1 MTHSIWH
8 AGCKA
13 IVVEAW
19 GIDMN
24 AGSNTLAADVPTVA
38 PTAEPSYESWR
49 AAAIAHDV
57 RSGADRW
64 KKDDRSRRYDY
75 QVIRRRYDEI
85 RAVKAAGDP
94 LALLYYLSEGIHG
107 NTGGMGR
114 PAVYARAKFGTK
126 DLITNYIAELADAI
140 DQTARVDDASMSP
153 RDKLALFR
161 RLSVCF
167 GRSALMLSGA
177 GALGPFHVGVAKALL
192 EQGLLPAV
200 ISGSSAGSFVAAVI
214 GTHDEATLRAA
225 MQPAQI
231 ADAFGEMNTGVAALR
246 GRRQIGR
253 GDLQAAIEASIPDL
267 TFEEAFAA
275 TGRQINISVSP
286 SEVHQSSRLLN
297 AITSPNVCIREA
309 VMASCAIPG
318 VFPAVT
324 LMAKSARGERVPYVA
339 SRKWVDG
346 SIADDLPAKRLA
358 RLYGVN
364 HFITSQTNPIV
375 LWAIRDSNSDDS
387 LASKLLDV
395 YQTAAKEWLKATYP
409 FAMALVKRAY
419 PFNVYVRMAYSVV
432 MQDYTADI
440 NIIPKRRLWD
450 PAKLLSVLSPAE
462 TRALIAEGE
471 AATWPKIEMI
481 RNCTLIGRTI
491 DRSIA
496 ALERA

>member
-1 MTHSIWH
+1 
-8 AGCKA
+8 
-13 IVVEAW
+13 
-19 GIDMN
+19 MN
-24 AGSNTLAADVPTVA
+24 AAAGVIEEATDAAREPLRVVSHENTPT
-38 PTAEPSYESWR
+38 YETWK
-49 AAAIAHDV
+49 AAALADDAK
-57 RSGADRW
+57 SGADRW
-64 KKDDRSRRYDY
+64 RAEDRSRRYDY
-75 QVIRRRYDEI
+75 KVIRRRYDEI

-140 DQTARVDDASMSP
+140 EQAASVDGSVVAP
-153 RDKLALFR
+153 TEKLAIFR
-161 RLSVCF
+161 RAGLCF

-177 GALGPFHVGVAKALL
+177 GALGPFHVGVTKALL
-192 EQGLLPAV
+192 EQDLLPDV

-225 MQPAQI
+225 LQPSKL
-231 ADAFGEMNTGVAALR
+231 ADAFGDLGSGAGISS
-246 GRRQIGR
+246 GRTIAGRQQIGR
-253 GDLQAAIEASIPDL
+253 GDLQAAIEAQVPDL
-267 TFEEAFAA
+267 TFEEAFQL
-275 TGRQINISVSP
+275 TGRKINISVSP

-297 AITSPNVCIREA
+297 AVTSPNVCIREA
-309 VMASCAIPG
+309 VMASCAVPG

-324 LMAKSARGERVPYVA
+324 LMAKNTRGERLPYVA

-375 LWAIRDSNSDDS
+375 LWALRDSAGDDN
-387 LASKLLDV
+387 LASRLVDV
-395 YQTAAKEWLKATYP
+395 YQTATKEWLKATYP

-419 PFNVYVRMAYSVV
+419 PLNVYVRMAYSVV

-450 PAKLLSVLSPAE
+450 PSKLLSVLSADE
-462 TRALIAEGE
+462 TRRLISEGE

-481 RNCTLIGRTI
+481 RNCTLIGRTL
-491 DRSIA
+491 DRILGS
-496 ALERA
+496 LERENPAA

>member
-1 MTHSIWH
+1 
-8 AGCKA
+8 
-13 IVVEAW
+13 
-19 GIDMN
+19 MN
-24 AGSNTLAADVPTVA
+24 AGSNTLGSEARAVA
-38 PTAEPSYESWR
+38 QPVERSYETWR
-49 AAAIAHDV
+49 AAAMAHDV
-57 RSGADRW
+57 RSGADKW
-64 KKDDRSRRYDY
+64 KRDDRSRRYDY

-85 RAVKAAGDP
+85 RAVKATGDP

-140 DQTARVDDASMSP
+140 AQAGGVDETLMSARE
-153 RDKLALFR
+153 KLSLFR
-161 RLSVCF
+161 RMSLCF

-177 GALGPFHVGVAKALL
+177 GALGPFHVGVTKALL
-192 EQGLLPAV
+192 EQGLLPDV

-225 MQPAQI
+225 LQPNQI
-231 ADAFGEMNTGVAALR
+231 AQTFGEMTTSTATLG

-253 GDLQAAIEASIPDL
+253 GDLQAAIEAAVPDL
-267 TFEEAFAA
+267 TFEEAFQL
-275 TGRQINISVSP
+275 TGRKINISVSP

-297 AITSPNVCIREA
+297 AVTSPNVCIREA

-324 LMAKSARGERVPYVA
+324 LMAKSARGERLPYVA

-358 RLYGVN
+358 RIYGVN
-364 HFITSQTNPIV
+364 HFITSQTNPVV

-387 LASKLLDV
+387 LVSKLLDV
-395 YQTAAKEWLKATYP
+395 YQSATKEWLKATYP
-409 FAMALVKRAY
+409 FAMALVKRTY
-419 PFNVYVRMAYSVV
+419 PLNVYVRMAYSVV

-440 NIIPKRRLWD
+440 NIIPRQRLWD
-450 PAKLLSVLSPAE
+450 PAKLLSVMSPAE
-462 TRALIAEGE
+462 TQKLIGEGE

-491 DRSIA
+491 DGLINEF
-496 ALERA
+496 ERA